1 MGSSSEAQSSQQ
13 QVVKGGYK
21 VQTATFK
28 PLAIVYG
35 TCRVAGTLIWDGEYT
50 SQSQGNGGKGSG
62 GGSAVTYYSESFL
75 MAVAQGQILGMGRGW
90 KSSGATEFLRSVAEA
105 DFTIVTGALGQAPLA
120 YLVSNHPGQALGYSG
135 IAYVFGKN
143 VGMGTSTQPGQYNW
157 EVFGLFVIDQNGTP
171 DANPRDIITDLLT
184 NTQYGVGFPGIYG
197 VGSGAAWAAY
207 ANYCLANNLLLS
219 MTVDRSQKISE
230 ILKQIMM
237 LTNSDLR
244 WNGPTLEVIPYGDQP
259 ASANGATF
267 TPNLTPVYTFDDDD
281 FIAGAGDDPIEVDIA
296 APASLYNQFAIEYLN
311 RGTNYDPETLNVQ
324 LLDQVENY
332 GIRRA
337 PIIQAHEV
345 GSPITAQLVA
355 MTQLQRSVTVL
366 RKYTFKVRWS
376 FYLLS
381 ALDIVGIVDTNMGL
395 GCGVANVA
403 YIGSDG
409 GGDFVTLN
417 SPLVKVPNPGD
428 PVADKTAQVNTSVV
442 AGAPGETAALF
453 DGSTGFVA
461 GNTEFTD
468 PQVFSIE
475 CWFKTTSPGFVAG
488 FSDGPIDGYNTND
501 RSLFLDSTGKLN
513 WGVWP
518 GFYVQIASTASYMDG
533 KWHHVVGTLGPDG
546 MVLYVDGA
554 QVASSPNTAA
564 QVYNGQWYLG
574 LGMPGWSVGNF
585 LSGSLARFA
594 YYTSA
599 LSAARVAAHFAATDD
614 ATYDAAVLADAPTS
628 FLKLD
633 EASGSTAADSS
644 GKGNPGTYTGGVT
657 LAEPGPLPNKSK
669 IYLTSTVGMAVG
681 DRLAVSA
688 VPVRITGIT
697 EDADNWD
704 LEIDAEDLGVNT
716 PQLYPTQARGPGVG
730 GNSGTT
736 PSSINP
742 PIIFEPTNPLATA
755 AKGAQGEIWMALSGA
770 LANENWGGCEIFFSQ
785 DQENWQS
792 LGKFQGPSIMG
803 TLYAAL
809 PAGSADPDTADT
821 LAVDLSESGGVLSSL
836 SDTLADKHQNL
847 AYVDGEFIS
856 FADVAAG
863 PDDSQYACTYLRR
876 HLYKTKNASHAE
888 GSNFVYLGY
897 AGNLGI
903 NVFRW
908 LHPPSDLEGQ
918 TIYFQFCSFNTQTG
932 EEESQAD
939 VPVYSYTVIGAAR
952 KSNKKNRAS
961 DSPLKK
967 TKVYWPIESG
977 FTLVTAAGPSGEN
990 AWVYFGTG
998 GAAPAGTQAGTVKI
1012 PVIPGETVTLSGY
1025 IDATNVSSGSPRW
1038 AIMDPTLAT
1047 VYCQAVQIAG
1057 MAGTVNASFTVPSGV
1072 TRVVLVA
1079 DANGATVA
1087 LGEGLICS
1095 SPQIEEGDEPTE
1107 YNENLNDELNT
1118 SGGSVMSDPTDF
1130 AASMTKKNDLKLT
1143 WQYPGTLPVDFQH
1156 FAVYVGPTFNGATLV
1171 HYTKKFELVITDPT
1185 PGTNTYWVA
1194 VFNDAGAIDP
1204 SPPSISVTVP
1214 AIGDVSSL
1222 AATISKKN
1230 DVKLTW
1236 TKPASLPSGFD
1247 SYEIRSGSS
1256 WAAGTLVDRTK
1267 KTVYLITDPS
1277 PGTNTYWVGVLDKAG
1292 NYDPT
1297 PPSVSIT
1304 VSAPGDVSGLA
1315 ATITNKNDVKLS
1327 WTKPSSLPSG
1337 FEAYEIRVGSSWSA
1351 ATFVDRTKK
1360 SNYLITDP
1368 TPGTNTYWVGV
1379 LDLAGN
1385 YDASPPSVSITVPSP
1400 GDVSGLTA
1408 TVTKKNDV
1416 QLKWTKPSSLPT
1428 GFEAYE
1434 IRQGSSWAAGTL
1446 VDRTK
1451 QAQYLITDPPA
1462 GSVSYWVGVLDKAG
1476 NYDASPQGVTGS
1488 ISTGFSLDTV
1498 LDGSTYIRVASVGS
1512 DHLAQTAS
1520 IEPGAINAVGRSNV
1534 TVPVSAG
1541 TGGNVQPSTAYK
1553 KGVILIPTVNNPG
1566 SYAFECVNGGT
1577 TASSP
1582 PTWPQTPGSTI
1593 AYGGSTWMNV
1603 NIPEAY
1609 STWQTV
1615 ASTTINVNNTSDE
1628 VEIVVKGDAAASSF
1642 AYGDEADI
1650 QILVNGVML
1659 DSGYIMT
1666 GTAAASIHAS
1676 GVLFHWKGSLGVSG
1690 NTTIAVQMQVVNG
1703 SGGSCMGALER
1714 VLLTAHDFKR

>member
-1 MGSSSEAQSSQQ
+1 MGSSSEAQSNQQ
-13 QVVKGGYK
+13 QVIKGGYK

-28 PLAIVYG
+28 PLPIVYG
-35 TCRVAGTLIWDGEYT
+35 TCRVAGTFIWDGEYT

-75 MAVAQGQILGMGRGW
+75 MAVAQGQILGLGRGW
-90 KSSGATEFLRSVAEA
+90 KSSGAQEFLRSVTES
-105 DFTIVTGALGQAPLA
+105 DFTVMTGALGQSPIA

-157 EVFGLFVIDQNGTP
+157 EVFGLYVIDQNGTP

-219 MTVDRSQKISE
+219 MTVDRSQKVSE

-259 ASANGATF
+259 ASANGASF

-296 APASLYNQFAIEYLN
+296 APASLFNQFAIEYLN

-366 RKYTFKVRWS
+366 RNYTFKVRWS

-428 PVADKTAQVNTSVV
+428 PVADKTAQINTSVV

-453 DGSTGFVA
+453 DGSTGYVDIA
-461 GNTEFTD
+461 GN
-468 PQVFSIE
+468 PASLQVSKGTLVAMI
-475 CWFKTTSPGFVAG
+475 KT
-488 FSDGPIDGYNTND
+488 
-501 RSLFLDSTGKLN
+501 
-513 WGVWP
+513 
-518 GFYVQIASTASYMDG
+518 STAPGAGYAGILVKSQAYNMFLFEGVLDCYDWGGGSGDHSSGVNLNDG
-533 KWHHVVGTLGPDG
+533 KWHRVYLAFNSGVANGSQLYADGVPAGPAFTMSITNQSSDVSLGVGT
-546 MVLYVDGA
+546 A
-554 QVASSPNTAA
+554 ESS
-564 QVYNGQWYLG
+564 QF
-574 LGMPGWSVGNF
+574 WSGI
-585 LSGSLARFA
+585 LARGA
-594 YYTSA
+594 VLPA
-599 LSAARVAAHFAATDD
+599 VLSAAQIAALDAAATDD
-614 ATYDAAVLADAPTS
+614 STWDNAVMALNP
-628 FLKLD
+628 LGYWKLD
-633 EASGSTAADSS
+633 EASGPAAADSS
-644 GKGNPGTYTGGVT
+644 GNGNAGTYNGGVT

-669 IYLTSTVGMAVG
+669 IYLTSTAGMAIG

-809 PAGSADPDTADT
+809 PAGSADPDTTDT

-903 NVFRW
+903 NVFR
-908 LHPPSDLEGQ
+908 
-918 TIYFQFCSFNTQTG
+918 
-932 EEESQAD
+932 
-939 VPVYSYTVIGAAR
+939 
-952 KSNKKNRAS
+952 
-961 DSPLKK
+961 
-967 TKVYWPIESG
+967 
-977 FTLVTAAGPSGEN
+977 
-990 AWVYFGTG
+990 
-998 GAAPAGTQAGTVKI
+998 
-1012 PVIPGETVTLSGY
+1012 
-1025 IDATNVSSGSPRW
+1025 
-1038 AIMDPTLAT
+1038 
-1047 VYCQAVQIAG
+1047 
-1057 MAGTVNASFTVPSGV
+1057 
-1072 TRVVLVA
+1072 
-1079 DANGATVA
+1079 
-1087 LGEGLICS
+1087 
-1095 SPQIEEGDEPTE
+1095 
-1107 YNENLNDELNT
+1107 
-1118 SGGSVMSDPTDF
+1118 
-1130 AASMTKKNDLKLT
+1130 
-1143 WQYPGTLPVDFQH
+1143 
-1156 FAVYVGPTFNGATLV
+1156 
-1171 HYTKKFELVITDPT
+1171 
-1185 PGTNTYWVA
+1185 
-1194 VFNDAGAIDP
+1194 
-1204 SPPSISVTVP
+1204 
-1214 AIGDVSSL
+1214 
-1222 AATISKKN
+1222 
-1230 DVKLTW
+1230 
-1236 TKPASLPSGFD
+1236 
-1247 SYEIRSGSS
+1247 
-1256 WAAGTLVDRTK
+1256 
-1267 KTVYLITDPS
+1267 
-1277 PGTNTYWVGVLDKAG
+1277 
-1292 NYDPT
+1292 
-1297 PPSVSIT
+1297 
-1304 VSAPGDVSGLA
+1304 
-1315 ATITNKNDVKLS
+1315 
-1327 WTKPSSLPSG
+1327 
-1337 FEAYEIRVGSSWSA
+1337 
-1351 ATFVDRTKK
+1351 
-1360 SNYLITDP
+1360 
-1368 TPGTNTYWVGV
+1368 
-1379 LDLAGN
+1379 
-1385 YDASPPSVSITVPSP
+1385 
-1400 GDVSGLTA
+1400 
-1408 TVTKKNDV
+1408 
-1416 QLKWTKPSSLPT
+1416 
-1428 GFEAYE
+1428 
-1434 IRQGSSWAAGTL
+1434 
-1446 VDRTK
+1446 
-1451 QAQYLITDPPA
+1451 
-1462 GSVSYWVGVLDKAG
+1462 
-1476 NYDASPQGVTGS
+1476 
-1488 ISTGFSLDTV
+1488 
-1498 LDGSTYIRVASVGS
+1498 
-1512 DHLAQTAS
+1512 
-1520 IEPGAINAVGRSNV
+1520 
-1534 TVPVSAG
+1534 
-1541 TGGNVQPSTAYK
+1541 
-1553 KGVILIPTVNNPG
+1553 
-1566 SYAFECVNGGT
+1566 
-1577 TASSP
+1577 
-1582 PTWPQTPGSTI
+1582 
-1593 AYGGSTWMNV
+1593 
-1603 NIPEAY
+1603 
-1609 STWQTV
+1609 
-1615 ASTTINVNNTSDE
+1615 
-1628 VEIVVKGDAAASSF
+1628 
-1642 AYGDEADI
+1642 
-1650 QILVNGVML
+1650 
-1659 DSGYIMT
+1659 
-1666 GTAAASIHAS
+1666 
-1676 GVLFHWKGSLGVSG
+1676 
-1690 NTTIAVQMQVVNG
+1690 
-1703 SGGSCMGALER
+1703 
-1714 VLLTAHDFKR
+1714 